1 MSDKLLG
8 TFQETAYPIPG
19 GGMGFLTVDNSEANS
34 HTYVYEPD
42 KDLHQMTLEAF
53 PSEKNFEV
61 RATHSG
67 LMVVCIYMPPQIY
80 EWRRGYWYVEYAEI

>member
-1 MSDKLLG
+1 MINLQFSLG

-61 RATHSG
+61 RTTHSG

-80 EWRRGYWYVEYAEI
+80 A